1 MKALT
6 LALTVLGVLLA
17 PSPTFAQGKMARIG
31 WLSAGSAEV
40 DRSLADGLRGGLKSL
55 GYTEG
60 KRYAFEA
67 RYTEGRPERLGDAAR
82 ELAAARVDVIIAS
95 GDQAAL
101 AAKHATTVV
110 PIVVQ
115 VADAIGTGL
124 VPNLARPGGN
134 ITGVSDL
141 HADLVP
147 KRLEILKELIPGL
160 SRAAFLSNSGNPTCV
175 RQSMDIRG
183 AGPSF
188 GLAVVS
194 ADVARAEDLE
204 RAFDAIAKERAAGVI
219 VCGDRMLSTHRARIY
234 ELAAQAGLP
243 AMYANRR
250 FVDSGGLMS
259 YGTNLTEVYERL
271 AVFVDRILKGAK
283 AGDLPIEQPTRFEV
297 AINMKAAKAMGLDIP
312 RALLLRADYIVE

>member
-1 MKALT
+1 M
-6 LALTVLGVLLA
+6 LAA
-17 PSPTFAQGKMARIG
+17 PAPTFGQPKLARIG

-40 DRSLADGLRGGLKSL
+40 DRSLSDGLRGGLKSL
-55 GYTEG
+55 GYVEG
-60 KRYAFEA
+60 KRYVLEE
-67 RYTEGRPERLGDAAR
+67 RYTEGQPERLGHAAR
-82 ELAAARVDVIIAS
+82 ELVASKVDVIIAS

-101 AAKHATTVV
+101 AAKQVTTVV

-124 VPNLARPGGN
+124 VPNLARPGAN

-147 KRLEILKELIPGL
+147 KRLEILKELVPGL
-160 SRAAFLSNSGNPTCV
+160 SRTAFLSNSGNPTCV
-175 RQSMDIRG
+175 RQSSEIR
-183 AGPSF
+183 AVGPSF
-188 GLAVVS
+188 SLVVFA

-204 RAFDAIAKERAAGVI
+204 QAFGVIAKQRAGGVI
-219 VCGDRMLSTHRARIY
+219 VCGDRMLSTHRARIH
-234 ELAAQAGLP
+234 ELAAKARLP

-271 AVFVDRILKGAK
+271 AVFIDRILKGAK
-283 AGDLPIEQPTRFEV
+283 AGDLPIEQPTKFEV
-297 AINMKAAKAMGLDIP
+297 AINTKAAKAIGLSIP
-312 RALLLRADYIVE
+312 RPLLMRADYIVE